1 MEPRLNFLTNDASV
15 INLLASL
22 CWNMSHAWHL
32 CGLFPATGDVFH
44 EKCFSLHCLL
54 QEEKTE
60 VTGEDA
66 LDTALLE
73 HHVTQSDITR
83 LTMTN
88 QTEDHNAGRFD
99 D

>member
-1 MEPRLNFLTNDASV
+1 MRGISAVYSRQQ
-15 INLLASL
+15 
-22 CWNMSHAWHL
+22 
-32 CGLFPATGDVFH
+32 ATYFT
-44 EKCFSLHCLL
+44 KKIFSLHCLL

-60 VTGEDA
+60 ANGEDA

-88 QTEDHNAGRFD
+88 QSEDHNAGRFD